1 MKFTQIPD
9 KLSYPSRISAKLSTL
24 HSDIITYTLSN
35 FRNTNRYKN
44 KVVNLLNTISYYLI
58 SGDSLPTDWS
68 SINPFEN
75 IDFIDNDICES
86 KLGNLC
92 LHVKDIAWD
101 VKETDYADESESQ
114 SVVNISSSDIVQEQK
129 HSDIK
134 RAIITNTASLTPK
147 EDLYIKPP
155 TIPQLDTSVPWLM
168 TEKYNNV
175 YVIYK
180 SLPEIPKKQCQISC
194 TTDVSK
200 MTAADLIRLFP
211 NHLIHTRSSVMYEKY
226 GDLDFDNNLGII
238 LPISGFSPNQ
248 VRDNIIRYPHL
259 YKLKKVVNGEIE
271 SFYSTIEINGE
282 IHSILD
288 IWDSLPD
295 AKRMPKSSEYI
306 KEYVARRYFLERD
319 IKNIDHKCKMYGSLD
334 PFLTLFTT
342 SDMYNDFGYTDSLE
356 LAKCCVKSRV
366 NYKQT
371 RNPIIRMVQNG

>member
-58 SGDSLPTDWS
+58 SGDSLPTDWN

-75 IDFIDNDICES
+75 IDFIDSDICEN
-86 KLGNLC
+86 KLGDLC
-92 LHVKDIAWD
+92 LHVKDITWD
-101 VKETDYADESESQ
+101 VKEADYVAESNSLI
-114 SVVNISSSDIVQEQK
+114 VSSAPSSNIVQEQK
-129 HSDIK
+129 HSDMK
-134 RAIITNTASLTPK
+134 KAIITNTASLTSK

-155 TIPQLDTSVPWLM
+155 TIPQLDTSVPWM
-168 TEKYNNV
+168 ITEKYNNV

-194 TTDVSK
+194 TTDISK
-200 MTAADLIRLFP
+200 MTAADLLRLFP

-226 GDLDFDNNLGII
+226 GDLDFDDNLGVI

-248 VRDNIIRYPHL
+248 VRENIIQYPHL

-306 KEYVARRYFLERD
+306 KEYVARRYLLERD
-319 IKNIDHKCKMYGSLD
+319 IKHIDHKYNMYGSLD

-342 SDMYNDFGYTDSLE
+342 CDMYSDFGYRDSLE

>member
-1 MKFTQIPD
+1 M
-9 KLSYPSRISAKLSTL
+9 
-24 HSDIITYTLSN
+24 
-35 FRNTNRYKN
+35 
-44 KVVNLLNTISYYLI
+44 
-58 SGDSLPTDWS
+58 
-68 SINPFEN
+68 
-75 IDFIDNDICES
+75 
-86 KLGNLC
+86 
-92 LHVKDIAWD
+92 
-101 VKETDYADESESQ
+101 
-114 SVVNISSSDIVQEQK
+114 
-129 HSDIK
+129 
-134 RAIITNTASLTPK
+134 
-147 EDLYIKPP
+147 YIKPP
-155 TIPQLDTSVPWLM
+155 TIPQLDTSVPWLI

-226 GDLDFDNNLGII
+226 GDLDFDDNLGIV

-306 KEYVARRYFLERD
+306 KEYVARRYLLERD
-319 IKNIDHKCKMYGSLD
+319 IKHIDHRCKMYGSLD

>member
-9 KLSYPSRISAKLSTL
+9 KLNYPSRISAKLSTL

-58 SGDSLPTDWS
+58 SGDSLPTDWN

-75 IDFIDNDICES
+75 IDFIDSDICEN

-92 LHVKDIAWD
+92 LHVKDITWD
-101 VKETDYADESESQ
+101 VKEADYVAESNSPIVSSVQ
-114 SVVNISSSDIVQEQK
+114 SSNIVQEQK
-129 HSDIK
+129 HSDMK
-134 RAIITNTASLTPK
+134 KAIITNTASLTSK

-155 TIPQLDTSVPWLM
+155 TIPQLDTSVPWM
-168 TEKYNNV
+168 ITEKYNNV

-200 MTAADLIRLFP
+200 MTAADLLRLFP

-226 GDLDFDNNLGII
+226 GDLDFDDNLGVI

-248 VRDNIIRYPHL
+248 VRENIIQYPHL

-306 KEYVARRYFLERD
+306 KEYVARRYLLERD
-319 IKNIDHKCKMYGSLD
+319 IKHIDHKYNMYGSLD

-342 SDMYNDFGYTDSLE
+342 SDMYKDFGYTDSLE
-356 LAKCCVKSRV
+356 IAKCCVRSRV

>member
-9 KLSYPSRISAKLSTL
+9 KLNYPSRISAKLSTL
-24 HSDIITYTLSN
+24 HSDIITYVLSN

-44 KVVNLLNTISYYLI
+44 KVVNLMNTISYYLI

-68 SINPFEN
+68 SKNPFEN

-86 KLGNLC
+86 KLVNLC
-92 LHVKDIAWD
+92 LHVKDITWD
-101 VKETDYADESESQ
+101 VTETDITYTQNEKTKQA
-114 SVVNISSSDIVQEQK
+114 VLSDTKVKEQQNC
-129 HSDIK
+129 DIK
-134 RAIITNTASLTPK
+134 RSIITNTADLTPK

-155 TIPQLDTSVPWLM
+155 TIPQLDTSVPWLI
-168 TEKYNNV
+168 TEKYNDV

-194 TTDVSK
+194 TTDISK

-226 GDLDFDNNLGII
+226 GDLDFDENLGVI
-238 LPISGFSPNQ
+238 LSISGFSPNQ
-248 VRDNIIRYPHL
+248 VRENIIQYPHL
-259 YKLKKVVNGEIE
+259 YKLKKMVNGEIE

-306 KEYVARRYFLERD
+306 KEYVARRYLLERD
-319 IKNIDHKCKMYGSLD
+319 IKHIDHKYKMYGSLD

-342 SDMYNDFGYTDSLE
+342 SDMYKDFGYTDSLE
-356 LAKCCVKSRV
+356 IAKCCVRSRV

>member
-9 KLSYPSRISAKLSTL
+9 KLNYPSRISAKLSTL
-24 HSDIITYTLSN
+24 HSDIITYVLSN

-44 KVVNLLNTISYYLI
+44 KVVNLMNTISYYLI

-68 SINPFEN
+68 SKNPFEN

-86 KLGNLC
+86 KLVNLC
-92 LHVKDIAWD
+92 LHVKDITWD
-101 VKETDYADESESQ
+101 VTEADVTYNPNEKTKQ
-114 SVVNISSSDIVQEQK
+114 AVLSDTKVTEQQNC
-129 HSDIK
+129 DVK
-134 RAIITNTASLTPK
+134 RSIITNTADLTPK
-147 EDLYIKPP
+147 DDLFKKPP
-155 TIPQLDTSVPWLM
+155 TIPQLDTSVPWLI
-168 TEKYNNV
+168 TEKYNNI

-194 TTDVSK
+194 TTDISK

-226 GDLDFDNNLGII
+226 GDLDFDENLGVI
-238 LPISGFSPNQ
+238 LSISGFSPNQ
-248 VRDNIIRYPHL
+248 VRENIIQYPHL
-259 YKLKKVVNGEIE
+259 YKLKKMVNGEIE

-282 IHSILD
+282 IHNILD

-306 KEYVARRYFLERD
+306 KEYVARRYLLERD
-319 IKNIDHKCKMYGSLD
+319 IKHIDHKYKMYGSLD

-342 SDMYNDFGYTDSLE
+342 SDMYKDFGYTDSLE
-356 LAKCCVKSRV
+356 IAKCCVRSRV